1 MVEIYIVNCLI
12 KLQKL
17 TGTQFID
24 LLARKYPSTES
35 RLLFS
40 DDTIPTWINPP
51 DTPYKWDF
59 LLMLPP
65 KLPESIRQS
74 RHSLPSAGLTPP
86 QPLTWCCCN
95 SRSPPRVIVVITT
108 MSGQQQT
115 AWLHYTHYTGT
126 RLGTPQPLS
135 PLSNKLDLM
144 ARHCQ
149 PASVFGWSDQWSKK
163 VVVG

>member
-1 MVEIYIVNCLI
+1 MVEIYIINCLI

-51 DTPYKWDF
+51 DTPYKWYF

-74 RHSLPSAGLTPP
+74 RHSLPSASLTPP

-95 SRSPPRVIVVITT
+95 SRSPPRVSCDHNNEWTT
-108 MSGQQQT
+108 TDSLVSLYRYT
-115 AWLHYTHYTGT
+115 AGYTTTSLHSPTNWIWWPGT
-126 RLGTPQPLS
+126 
-135 PLSNKLDLM
+135 
-144 ARHCQ
+144 
-149 PASVFGWSDQWSKK
+149 ASLQVCCDGRERPVK
-163 VVVG
+163 